1 MKKLL
6 AIFSL
11 CAAFAFN
18 GFAAPPKLMLLPGK
32 MWCNANGYVTVSQR
46 NGKEVVREDYDKAFL
61 NDKLTM
67 VEKEFKSLMTSDG
80 RSFPIVSYTEAM
92 ESSDFDDEFDEM
104 FEGAES
110 GAGAGSSNWE
120 DLLAA
125 KGADP
130 DIFIKVDWTVA
141 DQGLKKTITY
151 SIDAIDAYSSK
162 SVATITGT
170 TAPVSQA
177 TPDHILLMTGFRDKM
192 DEFEGK
198 LLNHFDDVQTNG
210 REISLRLRMID
221 NGSGAKF
228 TDEYGGK
235 ELATIIT
242 DWVSDNTVNHQFTEK
257 QSTRNTMS
265 YDQVRVPIY
274 DENNRPQQAKQ
285 WVTKLQNYLK
295 SNYNIRSENV
305 STGLGRGA
313 LMVGEK

>member
-6 AIFSL
+6 GLLAF
-11 CAAFAFN
+11 CALFAVEGN
-18 GFAAPPKLMLLPGK
+18 AAPPKLMLLPGK
-32 MWCNANGYVTVSQR
+32 TWCNTNGYVTKNER
-46 NGKEVVREDYDKAFL
+46 NGRTQVRENYDAAFL
-61 NDKLTM
+61 DEKLTM

-80 RSFPIVSYTEAM
+80 INFPVNSYTETM
-92 ESSDFDDEFDEM
+92 EASDFDDEFDEM
-104 FEGAES
+104 YEGAES
-110 GAGAGSSNWE
+110 GSGAGSTNWE

-130 DIFIKVDWTVA
+130 DIFVKVDWTVSP
-141 DQGLKKTITY
+141 QGLKKIITY
-151 SIDAIDAYSSK
+151 SIDAVDAYSNK

-170 TAPVSQA
+170 TAPVSTS

-192 DEFEGK
+192 DEFTSK
-198 LLNHFDDVQTNG
+198 LQNHFDDVQENG

-257 QSTRNTMS
+257 QATRNTMT
-265 YDQVRVPIY
+265 YDQVRVPIF

-285 WVTKLQNYLK
+285 WVTKLQNYLR
-295 SNYNIRSENV
+295 SNYGIRAENT
-305 STGLGRGA
+305 SSGLGRGQ